1 MENQECHKPL
11 ILNGVRQCD
20 KTYILKEFGRAEFA
34 SGITHIYYYSSGL
47 LMPVTWALRDHVLG
61 IERPCAGHW
70 LPTQWA

>member
-34 SGITHIYYYSSGL
+34 SGITHIYYYDL
-47 LMPVTWALRDHVLG
+47 Y
-61 IERPCAGHW
+61 
-70 LPTQWA
+70 